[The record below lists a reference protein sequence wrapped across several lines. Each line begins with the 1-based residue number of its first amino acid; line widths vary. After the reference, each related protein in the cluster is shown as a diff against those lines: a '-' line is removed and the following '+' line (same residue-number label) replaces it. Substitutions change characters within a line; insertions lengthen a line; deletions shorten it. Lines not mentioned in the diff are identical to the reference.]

1 VKRGKE
7 AGPKDEGKFKLQR
20 TSETLAFS
28 ISAIALTQ
36 LEEATKIL
44 DGEISQVL
52 THRHLDSSPYMEYIL
67 FSCYPFA
74 HIAAKGIGTNV

>member
-1 VKRGKE
+1 MKRGKE

-44 DGEISQVL
+44 DGEI
-52 THRHLDSSPYMEYIL
+52 
-67 FSCYPFA
+67 
-74 HIAAKGIGTNV
+74 